1 MWEGNLGDGITVFEL
16 ALEKGTNDPDIR
28 TAVYSQLGNA
38 YFYLKQY
45 TIAKGT
51 DFYLLLIRP
60 GASLIVDCWF
70 CLSTFRPCRKTENP
84 AMVIFNLPQFRDL
97 NPFPTFRFRLPPER
111 IGTRSQNERRQMRGE
126 RAG

>member
-1 MWEGNLGDGITVFEL
+1 MFEL

-60 GASLIVDCWF
+60 RASLIVASRLLF
-70 CLSTFRPCRKTENP
+70 VQTQTVAKKTTVVFHP
-84 AMVIFNLPQFRDL
+84 
-97 NPFPTFRFRLPPER
+97 
-111 IGTRSQNERRQMRGE
+111 
-126 RAG
+126 